1 LRRLAKL
8 EEMRIRGELEEL
20 GEERSSLQ
28 QTLGSRQRLKKLI
41 RSEIEAGAEKY
52 GDARRSPIVERPE
65 AKALAETDLAP
76 AEPVTVI
83 LSEKGWIR
91 AAKGHDI
98 DAAGLAYRSGD
109 GLRQAATGRS
119 NQQVVVL

>member
-1 LRRLAKL
+1 RIHVLEGLMIAYLNVDEVIRIIRREDDPGPVLMKRFRLTEKQAEAILELKLRRLAKL

-41 RSEIEAGAEKY
+41 RSEIEADAEKY

-65 AKALAETDLAP
+65 A
-76 AEPVTVI
+76 
-83 LSEKGWIR
+83 
-91 AAKGHDI
+91 
-98 DAAGLAYRSGD
+98 
-109 GLRQAATGRS
+109 
-119 NQQVVVL
+119 